1 MARTVSVR
9 PDHQARCAAV
19 AETTPERLRDTLL
32 ERLTDGR
39 ERHAQRWKLQMP
51 SDGDPSS
58 ASRPLLLT
66 LGLPTFGLAFAM
78 AMLTTYA
85 PVVLLGLT
93 DSPARVGALIGGE
106 GAFALAVPLIA
117 GVVSDRLPPSTLGRR
132 MPFIL
137 VGGPMIVA
145 GLILLPFAPDYA
157 IAGAAV
163 LIFFVGYYLFYP
175 PYRALYA
182 DILPRNLYARA
193 QASQAVLRG
202 AGLGAALI
210 AGGLLL
216 GAWMPLPFVIAG
228 GVMWATTLALGPV
241 VRLQQ
246 TCSRTTLDYEPA
258 GVRVLLANHRM
269 LAFAAANALWE
280 LSFAGLKSFIVLY
293 VVRGVGHSTST
304 ASAVIAVVAV
314 AYVVGAPIA
323 GRLADRY
330 GVAQVMLVAAVVYG
344 LGLCI
349 GTVPT
354 TLAPMVIA
362 LPFVALAGAI
372 LLTLPQA
379 LVFLLAPAG
388 AEGAA
393 AGLLDFSR
401 GIGVVLGPLLVGAAV
416 TESADGWFRATHGY
430 AVMWPVIGVSV
441 LLTLPILRWLI
452 KGMPDPCAHPV
463 SAAAPPPLQG
473 SQPL

>member
-1 MARTVSVR
+1 M
-9 PDHQARCAAV
+9 

-32 ERLTDGR
+32 DRLTDGR
-39 ERHAQRWKLQMP
+39 ERHAQRWQLQLP
-51 SDGDPSS
+51 GEGDPSS

-78 AMLTTYA
+78 AILTTYG

-93 DSPARVGALIGGE
+93 HSPARVGALIGGE
-106 GAFALAVPLIA
+106 GAFALSVPLVA
-117 GVVSDRLPPSTLGRR
+117 GVLSDRLPPSTFGRR

-137 VGGPMIVA
+137 VGGPMLVA
-145 GLILLPFAPDYA
+145 GLILLPFAPDYVLAAAA
-157 IAGAAV
+157 I
-163 LIFFVGYYLFYP
+163 LLYFIGYYLYYP

-216 GAWMPLPFVIAG
+216 STWMPLPFVIAG
-228 GVMWATTLALGPV
+228 GVVVATTLALGPV

-246 TCSRTTLDYEPA
+246 ACSRDALDYEPSS
-258 GVRVLLANHRM
+258 VRALLTNHRM
-269 LAFAAANALWE
+269 LTFAAANALWE
-280 LSFAGLKSFIVLY
+280 LSFTGLRSFIVLY
-293 VVRGVGHSTST
+293 VVKGVGHSPST

-330 GVAQVMLVAAVVYG
+330 GVPQVMLVAATVYG

-349 GTVPT
+349 GTIPT
-354 TLAPMVIA
+354 TLTPLVIA

-379 LVFLLAPAG
+379 LAFLLAPDG

-393 AGLLDFSR
+393 AGLLDLSR
-401 GIGVVLGPLLVGAAV
+401 GVGVVLGPLLVGAAV
-416 TESADGWFRATHGY
+416 TGTAGGWFRATNGY
-430 AVMWPVIGVSV
+430 AAMWPIIGVAV
-441 LLTLPILRWLI
+441 LLTLPLLRGLI
-452 KGMPDPCAHPV
+452 RGMPDLSGRPA
-463 SAAAPPPLQG
+463 SATESPALQG
-473 SQPL
+473 QQHQ